1 MGRFHGNQN
10 FVGLVHKC
18 RWTQAASGEAGR
30 VNVGLGPASS
40 F

>member
-18 RWTQAASGEAGR
+18 RWTQAGGGAGR